1 MKPHHLSVHDTKYDF
16 LEAVCNS
23 LQEGTAVINE
33 LDGRIVFCNQAW
45 LSLFGLIN
53 HMDMDLQDIAILR
66 KDSLTESAWQTRLKA
81 AKDRGIFRERVEYI
95 SKHGHTF
102 WAESSIRSFSKNNIN
117 YFMVVVDKID
127 QLKQSELKI
136 AQDKQRFTALLE
148 HASMGILETNHRG
161 EIIDINLSALKLF
174 GYEKV
179 EVLNKK
185 IEMLIPARFHGKHEE
200 HRKQYLLHPNNRPM
214 GLGMD
219 LFAAKKSG
227 EEFPVE
233 VSLTNYML
241 NDESYVVA
249 FISDI
254 TIRKKNEVEIKKLND
269 ELEEIVELRTGELKY
284 AIQQLEISRE
294 ELYRSLEKEKELSEL
309 KSRFVSMASHE
320 FRTPLSTV
328 LSSAY
333 LLEQYNTGADSTKQ
347 QKHIQRIVSSVNMLT
362 DILNDFLSVGKIE
375 EGKIHV
381 KYQKFDIYKL
391 VLSVIDE
398 IRVSLKKEQY
408 VQYEHFG
415 APEVILDISL
425 LRHIIMNLISNASK
439 FSPPTGSINVIPSQE
454 NGLLK
459 LSVEDHGTGISP
471 EDQQHLAERFF
482 RGKNAVNIQGTG
494 LGLHIVS
501 KYVELMNGS
510 IKCDSVLHEGTIF
523 TLSFNQQNTTYEEDS
538 FN

>member
-1 MKPHHLSVHDTKYDF
+1 MKPHHSSVHDTKNDF

-23 LQEGTAVINE
+23 LQEGAAVISE
-33 LDGRIVFCNQAW
+33 PDGRIVFCNQAW
-45 LSLFGLIN
+45 LSLFGLIG
-53 HMDMDLQDIAILR
+53 HVDMELQDLGILR
-66 KDSLTESAWQTRLKA
+66 KDSLTNSVWQTRLKT

-117 YFMVVVDKID
+117 YFMVVIDKID

-136 AQDKQRFTALLE
+136 AQDKQRFMALLE
-148 HASMGILETNHRG
+148 HASMGILETNQRG

-174 GYEKV
+174 GYEKK

-185 IEMLIPARFHGKHEE
+185 IEMLIPARFHSKHEE
-200 HRKQYLLHPNNRPM
+200 HRNQYLHHPNNRPM

-219 LFAAKKSG
+219 LFAVKKSG

-269 ELEEIVELRTGELKY
+269 ELEEIVELRTRELKY
-284 AIQQLEISRE
+284 AIRQLEISRE

-333 LLEQYNTGADSTKQ
+333 LLEQYTTGADSTKQ

-391 VLSVIDE
+391 MLSAIDE

-408 VQYEHFG
+408 IQYEHTG
-415 APEVILDISL
+415 DAEVILDISL
-425 LRHIIMNLISNASK
+425 FRHIIMNLISNASK
-439 FSPPTGSINVIPSQE
+439 FSPPTGSINVLTSHE
-454 NGLLK
+454 DGLLK

-471 EDQQHLAERFF
+471 EDQQHLTERFF
-482 RGKNAVNIQGTG
+482 RGRNAINIQGTG

-501 KYVELMNGS
+501 KYAELMNGS
-510 IKCDSVLHEGTIF
+510 IKCDSVLHQGTIF
-523 TLSFNQQNTTYEEDS
+523 TLSFNQQNTTYEEDPV
-538 FN
+538 N

>member
-1 MKPHHLSVHDTKYDF
+1 MKPHHSSVHDTKNDF

-23 LQEGTAVINE
+23 LQEGAAVISE
-33 LDGRIVFCNQAW
+33 SDGRIVFCNQAW
-45 LSLFGLIN
+45 LSLFGLIS
-53 HMDMDLQDIAILR
+53 HADMRLQDLGILR
-66 KDSLTESAWQTRLKA
+66 KESLTNSAWQTRLKA

-136 AQDKQRFTALLE
+136 AEDKQRFTALLE
-148 HASMGILETNHRG
+148 HASMGILETNQRG
-161 EIIDINLSALKLF
+161 EIIDINLSALKLL
-174 GYEKV
+174 GYQKT

-185 IEMLIPARFHGKHEE
+185 IEMLIPARFHSKHEE
-200 HRKQYLLHPNNRPM
+200 HRNQYLHHPNNRPM

-219 LFAAKKSG
+219 LFAVKKSG

-241 NDESYVVA
+241 NNESYVVA

-254 TIRKKNEVEIKKLND
+254 TIRKKSEVEIKKLND
-269 ELEEIVELRTGELKY
+269 ELEEIVELRTRELKY
-284 AIQQLEISRE
+284 TIRQLEISWK

-375 EGKIHV
+375 EGRIHV

-391 VLSVIDE
+391 MLSAIDE
-398 IRVSLKKEQY
+398 IRVNLKKEQY
-408 VQYEHFG
+408 IQYEHTG
-415 APEVILDISL
+415 DPEVILDISL
-425 LRHIIMNLISNASK
+425 FRHIIMNLISNASK
-439 FSPPTGSINVIPSQE
+439 FSPPTGPINVLTSHE
-454 NGLLK
+454 DGLLK

-471 EDQQHLAERFF
+471 EDQQHLTERFF
-482 RGKNAVNIQGTG
+482 RGRNAINIQGTG

-501 KYVELMNGS
+501 KYAELMNGS
-510 IKCDSVLHEGTIF
+510 IKCNSVSHQGTIF
-523 TLSFNQQNTTYEEDS
+523 TLSFNQQNTTYEEDPV
-538 FN
+538 N

>member
-1 MKPHHLSVHDTKYDF
+1 MKPHHSSVHDTKNDF

-23 LQEGTAVINE
+23 LQEGAAVISE
-33 LDGRIVFCNQAW
+33 SDGRIVFCNQAW
-45 LSLFGLIN
+45 LSLFGLIS
-53 HMDMDLQDIAILR
+53 HADMRLQDLGILR
-66 KDSLTESAWQTRLKA
+66 KDSLTNSAWQTRLKA

-136 AQDKQRFTALLE
+136 ADDKQRFMALLE
-148 HASMGILETNHRG
+148 HASMGILETNQRG

-174 GYEKV
+174 GYQKM

-185 IEMLIPARFHGKHEE
+185 IEMLIPARFHSNHEE
-200 HRKQYLLHPNNRPM
+200 HRNQYLHHPNNRPM

-219 LFAAKKSG
+219 LFAVKKSG

-241 NDESYVVA
+241 NNESYVVA

-254 TIRKKNEVEIKKLND
+254 TIRKKSEVEIKKLND
-269 ELEEIVELRTGELKY
+269 ELEEIVELRTRELKY
-284 AIQQLEISRE
+284 AIRQLEISWK

-375 EGKIHV
+375 EGRIHV

-391 VLSVIDE
+391 MLSAIDE
-398 IRVSLKKEQY
+398 IRVNLKKEQY
-408 VQYEHFG
+408 IQYEHTG
-415 APEVILDISL
+415 DPEVILDISL
-425 LRHIIMNLISNASK
+425 FRHIIMNLISNASK
-439 FSPPTGSINVIPSQE
+439 FSPPAGPINVLTSHE
-454 NGLLK
+454 DGLLK

-471 EDQQHLAERFF
+471 EDQQHLTERFF
-482 RGKNAVNIQGTG
+482 RGRNAINIQGTG

-501 KYVELMNGS
+501 KYAELMNGS
-510 IKCDSVLHEGTIF
+510 LKCNSVSHQGTIF
-523 TLSFNQQNTTYEEDS
+523 TLSFNQQNTTYEEDPV
-538 FN
+538 N

>member
-1 MKPHHLSVHDTKYDF
+1 MKPHHSSVHDTKNDF

-23 LQEGTAVINE
+23 LQEGAAVISE
-33 LDGRIVFCNQAW
+33 SDGRIVFCNQAW
-45 LSLFGLIN
+45 LSLFGLIS
-53 HMDMDLQDIAILR
+53 HADMRLQDLGILR
-66 KDSLTESAWQTRLKA
+66 KDSLTNSAWQTRLKA

-136 AQDKQRFTALLE
+136 ADDKQRFMALLE
-148 HASMGILETNHRG
+148 HASMGILETNQRG

-174 GYEKV
+174 GYQKM

-185 IEMLIPARFHGKHEE
+185 IEMLIPARFHSNHEE
-200 HRKQYLLHPNNRPM
+200 HRNQYLHHPNNRPM

-219 LFAAKKSG
+219 LFAVKKSG

-241 NDESYVVA
+241 NNESYVVA

-254 TIRKKNEVEIKKLND
+254 TIRKKSEVEIKKLND
-269 ELEEIVELRTGELKY
+269 ELEEIVELRTRELKY
-284 AIQQLEISRE
+284 TIRQLEISWK

-375 EGKIHV
+375 EGRIHV

-391 VLSVIDE
+391 MLSAIDE
-398 IRVSLKKEQY
+398 IRVNLKKEQY
-408 VQYEHFG
+408 IQYEHTG
-415 APEVILDISL
+415 DPEVILDISL
-425 LRHIIMNLISNASK
+425 FRHIIMNLISNASK
-439 FSPPTGSINVIPSQE
+439 FSPPTGPINVLTSHE
-454 NGLLK
+454 DGLLK

-471 EDQQHLAERFF
+471 EDQQHLTERFF
-482 RGKNAVNIQGTG
+482 RGRNAINIQGTG

-501 KYVELMNGS
+501 KYAELMNGS
-510 IKCDSVLHEGTIF
+510 IKCNSVSHQGTIF
-523 TLSFNQQNTTYEEDS
+523 TLSFNQQNTTYEEDPV
-538 FN
+538 N

>member
-1 MKPHHLSVHDTKYDF
+1 MKPHHSSVHDTKNDF

-23 LQEGTAVINE
+23 LQEGAAVISE
-33 LDGRIVFCNQAW
+33 PDGRIVFCNQAW
-45 LSLFGLIN
+45 LSLFGLIS
-53 HMDMDLQDIAILR
+53 HADMRLQDLGILR
-66 KDSLTESAWQTRLKA
+66 KESLTNSAWQTRLKA

-136 AQDKQRFTALLE
+136 AEDKQRFTALLE
-148 HASMGILETNHRG
+148 HASMGILETNQRG
-161 EIIDINLSALKLF
+161 EIIDINLSALKLL
-174 GYEKV
+174 GYQKT

-185 IEMLIPARFHGKHEE
+185 IEMLIPARFHSKHEE
-200 HRKQYLLHPNNRPM
+200 HRNQYLHHPNNRPM

-219 LFAAKKSG
+219 LFAVKKSG

-241 NDESYVVA
+241 NNESYVVA

-254 TIRKKNEVEIKKLND
+254 TIRKKSEVEIKKLND
-269 ELEEIVELRTGELKY
+269 ELEEIVELRTRELKY
-284 AIQQLEISRE
+284 TIRQLEISWK

-375 EGKIHV
+375 EGRIHV

-391 VLSVIDE
+391 MLSAIDE
-398 IRVSLKKEQY
+398 IRVNLKKEQY
-408 VQYEHFG
+408 IQYEHTG
-415 APEVILDISL
+415 DPEVILDISL
-425 LRHIIMNLISNASK
+425 FRHIIMNLISNASK
-439 FSPPTGSINVIPSQE
+439 FSPPAGPINVLTSHE
-454 NGLLK
+454 DGLLK

-471 EDQQHLAERFF
+471 EDQQHLTERFF
-482 RGKNAVNIQGTG
+482 RGRNAINIQGTG

-501 KYVELMNGS
+501 KYAELMNGS
-510 IKCDSVLHEGTIF
+510 IKCNSVSHQGTIF
-523 TLSFNQQNTTYEEDS
+523 TLSFNQQNTTYEEDPV
-538 FN
+538 N

>member
-1 MKPHHLSVHDTKYDF
+1 MKPHHSSVHDTKYDF

-23 LQEGTAVINE
+23 LQEGTAVISE

-53 HMDMDLQDIAILR
+53 HVDMDLQDIGILR

-148 HASMGILETNHRG
+148 HASMGILEINQRG

-174 GYEKV
+174 GYEKT

-200 HRKQYLLHPNNRPM
+200 HRNQYLHHPNNRPM
-214 GLGMD
+214 GFGMD
-219 LFAAKKSG
+219 LFAVKKSG

-254 TIRKKNEVEIKKLND
+254 TIRKKSEEEIKKLND
-269 ELEEIVELRTGELKY
+269 ELEEIVELRTRELKY
-284 AIQQLEISRE
+284 AIRQLEISRE
-294 ELYRSLEKEKELSEL
+294 DLYRSLEKEKELGEL

-391 VLSVIDE
+391 MLSAIDE

-408 VQYEHFG
+408 IQYEHTG
-415 APEVILDISL
+415 DPEVILDVSL
-425 LRHIIMNLISNASK
+425 FRHIIMNLISNASK
-439 FSPPTGSINVIPSQE
+439 FSPPTGAINVLTSHE
-454 NGLLK
+454 DGLLK

-471 EDQQHLAERFF
+471 EDQQHLTERFF
-482 RGKNAVNIQGTG
+482 RGRNAVNIQGTG

-501 KYVELMNGS
+501 KYAELMNGS
-510 IKCDSVLHEGTIF
+510 IKCDSVPHQGTIF
-523 TLSFNQQNTTYEEDS
+523 TLSFNQQNTTYEEDPV
-538 FN
+538 N

>member
-1 MKPHHLSVHDTKYDF
+1 MKPHHSSVHDTKYDF

-23 LQEGTAVINE
+23 LQEGTAVISE

-53 HMDMDLQDIAILR
+53 HVDMDLQDIGILR

-148 HASMGILETNHRG
+148 HASMGILEINQRG

-174 GYEKV
+174 GYEKT

-200 HRKQYLLHPNNRPM
+200 HRNQYLHHPNNRPM

-254 TIRKKNEVEIKKLND
+254 TIRKKSEEEIKKLND
-269 ELEEIVELRTGELKY
+269 ELEEIVELRTRELKY
-284 AIQQLEISRE
+284 AIRQLEISRE
-294 ELYRSLEKEKELSEL
+294 DLYRSLEKEKELGEL

-333 LLEQYNTGADSTKQ
+333 LLEQYNTGADTTKQ

-391 VLSVIDE
+391 MLSAIDE

-408 VQYEHFG
+408 IQYEHTG
-415 APEVILDISL
+415 DPEVILDVSL
-425 LRHIIMNLISNASK
+425 FRHIIMNLISNASK
-439 FSPPTGSINVIPSQE
+439 FSPPTGAINVLTSHE
-454 NGLLK
+454 DGLLK

-471 EDQQHLAERFF
+471 EDQQHLTERFF
-482 RGKNAVNIQGTG
+482 RGRNAVNIQGTG

-501 KYVELMNGS
+501 KYAELMNGS
-510 IKCDSVLHEGTIF
+510 IKCDSVPHQGTIF
-523 TLSFNQQNTTYEEDS
+523 TLSFNQQNTTYEEDPV
-538 FN
+538 N